1 MGFRSGSLS
10 RSLYTAAHRGVSRGR
25 VVLWTLALIVFLASV
40 CAADTSWADG
50 RAYPPLFGTDEKMFP
65 DSSGFP
71 KWTEMFQHMVRD
83 EAVHVTPCR
92 REQGLNICEVD
103 RWKTFIE
110 TQRGQ
115 PVLDALDNVNRF
127 MNSYR
132 YVLDIVNYGIEDYWA
147 TPHEHVSHGGD
158 CEDYAI
164 AKYITLRKLGVA
176 KEDMRVVV
184 LNDINLKV
192 QHAIL
197 AVYVGSKI
205 YILDNQTR
213 RVQQAELIYHY
224 QPIYSLTEGAW
235 WMHLIV
241 AQARR

>member
-1 MGFRSGSLS
+1 MGFSTGTYNH
-10 RSLYTAAHRGVSRGR
+10 SLYMAAHHGVRPGR
-25 VVLWTLALIVFLASV
+25 AILLTLALIVLLTSV
-40 CAADTSWADG
+40 CAADVSWAYG
-50 RAYPPLFGTDEKMFP
+50 RTYPPIFGSDEKMFP
-65 DSSGFP
+65 DSGGFP
-71 KWTEMFQHMVRD
+71 KWTGMFQHLVRD

-103 RWKTFIE
+103 KWKAFIE
-110 TQRGQ
+110 HERGQ
-115 PVLDALDNVNRF
+115 PISDLLDDVNRY

-132 YVLDIVNYGIEDYWA
+132 YVTDIVNYGIEDYWA
-147 TPHEHVSHGGD
+147 TPHEHVSNGGD

-164 AKYITLRKLGVA
+164 AKYITLRKLGISN
-176 KEDMRVVV
+176 EDMRIVVV
-184 LNDINLKV
+184 NDLNLKV
-192 QHAIL
+192 QHAVL

-235 WMHLIV
+235 WMHVIA
-241 AQARR
+241 AQYRR